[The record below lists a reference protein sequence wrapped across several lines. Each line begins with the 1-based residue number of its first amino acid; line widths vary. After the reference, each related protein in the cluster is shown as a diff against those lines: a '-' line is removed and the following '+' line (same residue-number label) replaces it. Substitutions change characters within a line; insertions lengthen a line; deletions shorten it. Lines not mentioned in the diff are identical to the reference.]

1 MAKKLRTSNAAA
13 DQNRQNSFLI
23 ASNRLLDS
31 RRELGGSR
39 AFRVLRDIGQKTF
52 RDAEAIAETLG
63 HLGARR
69 PNKTSSC

>member
-31 RRELGGSR
+31 RCELGGSC
-39 AFRVLRDIGQKTF
+39 AFRALRDIGQKTF
-52 RDAEAIAETLG
+52 RNAEAIAETLG
-63 HLGARR
+63 YLGARR